1 MFMLESV
8 ATLPKEGVFT
18 IIGIAVLLALYLAL
32 RFVKSKPKEKP
43 IEAVEEISDEEI
55 SDEEIAAITAAVAII
70 LEEEAEREE
79 RKPTPF
85 RVVSFKRTNKR
96 RIGE

>member
-1 MFMLESV
+1 MLESA
-8 ATLPKEGVFT
+8 ATLTKEGVFT
-18 IIGIAVLLALYLAL
+18 LIGIAVLLVLYLAL
-32 RFVKSKPKEKP
+32 RLIKSKKKEDTVEV
-43 IEAVEEISDEEI
+43 IEDDSE
-55 SDEEIAAITAAVAII
+55 EEIAAITAAVAMI

-85 RVVSFKRTNKR
+85 KVVSFKRTNKR